1 MCHADQNLHE
11 HVARHGR
18 GFWPDAG
25 QALIGGSYILFEES
39 SVVKT
44 NLFPAQQSKVSSGLF
59 LSFFSFSDDQED
71 RRWLST
77 DGCSPLESALLS
89 VDDVKPSQVSHLTR
103 WLWLALRGSNKL
115 CFWLIQSV
123 LDGWRLRQ

>member
-44 NLFPAQQSKVSSGLF
+44 NLFPAQQSKVSSGSLLF
-59 LSFFSFSDDQED
+59 FNFFGRS
-71 RRWLST
+71 RRPTL
-77 DGCSPLESALLS
+77 AIHRRLLASEVGSS
-89 VDDVKPSQVSHLTR
+89 V
-103 WLWLALRGSNKL
+103 
-115 CFWLIQSV
+115 C
-123 LDGWRLRQ
+123 